1 MLVDFAI
8 LVVVASDALCLMVV
22 SVMVMLNT
30 SVVDVTTVMVGG
42 ESVAIADIVVVGL
55 LPVAVFIFGVVDVV
69 C

>member
-1 MLVDFAI
+1 MAI
-8 LVVVASDALCLMVV
+8 LVVVESDALCLMVV
-22 SVMVMLNT
+22 GVVVMLNT

-55 LPVAVFIFGVVDVV
+55 PPVAVFIFGVVDVV

>member
-1 MLVDFAI
+1 
-8 LVVVASDALCLMVV
+8 
-22 SVMVMLNT
+22 MLNT